1 MKLRNK
7 NLECKWLYGEK
18 PWIFEEGFI
27 RQKGTDLVLGAIGQT
42 NEVTIQKLET
52 DNPSQ
57 KWEKGQI
64 NIDDNGDLEDYQ
76 LVHEESGNFLT
87 ARESS
92 LTVENEG
99 RVTFFFQN
107 ILLYMYLMWFK
118 RNFPGR
124 MKY

>member
-1 MKLRNK
+1 MRGRLKLRNK

-18 PWIFEEGFI
+18 PWIFEKGFI
-27 RQKGTDLVLGAIGQT
+27 RQKGTDLVLGVIGQT
-42 NEVTIQKLET
+42 NEVTIQKLES

-92 LTVENEG
+92 LTVESKG
-99 RVTFFFQN
+99 RVRF
-107 ILLYMYLMWFK
+107 LLSKSFAMYSPVHKCWPK
-118 RNFPGR
+118 T
-124 MKY
+124 

>member
-1 MKLRNK
+1 M
-7 NLECKWLYGEK
+7 
-18 PWIFEEGFI
+18 
-27 RQKGTDLVLGAIGQT
+27 LGAIGQT

-76 LVHEESGNFLT
+76 LVHEDSGNFLT

-92 LTVENEG
+92 LTVENKG
-99 RVTFFFQN
+99 RVTFLLSKS
-107 ILLYMYLMWFK
+107 LLYI
-118 RNFPGR
+118 
-124 MKY
+124 

>member
-1 MKLRNK
+1 LKLRNK

-76 LVHEESGNFLT
+76 LVHEESGKFLT
-87 ARESS
+87 TRETS
-92 LTVENEG
+92 LTVENKG
-99 RVTFFFQN
+99 RVTF
-107 ILLYMYLMWFK
+107 LLSKYFAIHLMK
-118 RNFPGR
+118 S
-124 MKY
+124 K